1 MNPIQMGFWEE
12 FVMLYESVSEAI
24 GKTPLIR
31 LHTLEKKL
39 GLCAHL
45 YAKVESFNP
54 GGSAKDRPVLYM
66 LKDAEERG
74 LIQPGATLIEP
85 TSGNTGIA
93 IAMLAASRGYKAVLV
108 MPETMSIE
116 RRRLIA
122 AYGARIVLTPGAEGM
137 KDAIAKAKELN
148 ESTPNSIILSQ
159 FTNLA
164 NPLAHEKTTGP
175 EIAEDLKEVSAFVAG
190 IGTGGT
196 ISGVG
201 KYLKKTMK
209 NVHIVGVEPKS
220 SAVLTT
226 GQSGKHRIQ
235 GIGAGFV
242 PETLDRSVVDE
253 IIPVADEDAFDAA
266 RCIAIDEGIL
276 CGISSGAAL
285 FAAFQIA
292 ANRQYHGKNVV
303 VLLPDT
309 GERYLSTD
317 LFAE

>member
-1 MNPIQMGFWEE
+1 MI
-12 FVMLYESVSEAI
+12 YESVSEAI

-137 KDAIAKAKELN
+137 KGAIAKAKELN

-164 NPLAHEKTTGP
+164 NPLAHEETTGP
-175 EIAEDLKEVSAFVAG
+175 EIAEDLKEVSVFVAG

-226 GQSGKHRIQ
+226 GQPGKHRIQ

-285 FAAFQIA
+285 FVAFQIA

>member
-1 MNPIQMGFWEE
+1 MI
-12 FVMLYESVSEAI
+12 YESVSEAI

-66 LKDAEERG
+66 LKDAEDRG

-137 KDAIAKAKELN
+137 KGAIAKAKELN

-175 EIAEDLKEVSAFVAG
+175 EIAEDLKEVSVFVAG
-190 IGTGGT
+190 I
-196 ISGVG
+196 
-201 KYLKKTMK
+201 
-209 NVHIVGVEPKS
+209 
-220 SAVLTT
+220 
-226 GQSGKHRIQ
+226 
-235 GIGAGFV
+235 V

>member
-1 MNPIQMGFWEE
+1 MI
-12 FVMLYESVSEAI
+12 YESVSEAI

-93 IAMLAASRGYKAVLV
+93 IAMLAASRGYKVVLV

-137 KDAIAKAKELN
+137 KGAIAKAKELN

-164 NPLAHEKTTGP
+164 NPIAHEETTGP

-209 NVHIVGVEPKS
+209 NVHIVGVEPQS

-242 PETLDRSVVDE
+242 PETFDRSVVDE

-292 ANRQYHGKNVV
+292 ANRQYRGKNVV
-303 VLLPDT
+303 VFLPDT

>member
-1 MNPIQMGFWEE
+1 MI
-12 FVMLYESVSEAI
+12 YESVSEAI

-31 LHTLEKKL
+31 LHNLEKKL

-137 KDAIAKAKELN
+137 KGAIAKAKELN

-175 EIAEDLKEVSAFVAG
+175 EIAEDLKEVSVFVAG

>member
-1 MNPIQMGFWEE
+1 MI
-12 FVMLYESVSEAI
+12 YESVSEAI

-31 LHTLEKKL
+31 LHNLEKKL

-74 LIQPGATLIEP
+74 LIQSGATLIEP

-93 IAMLAASRGYKAVLV
+93 IAMLAAARGYKAVLV

-122 AYGARIVLTPGAEGM
+122 AYGAKIVLTPGAEGM
-137 KDAIAKAKELN
+137 KGAIAKAKELN

-164 NPLAHEKTTGP
+164 NPLAHEETTGP

-292 ANRQYHGKNVV
+292 ANRQYRGKNVV

>member
-1 MNPIQMGFWEE
+1 M
-12 FVMLYESVSEAI
+12 FVMNSHQEGFVMIYESVSEAI

-31 LHTLEKKL
+31 LHNLEKKL

-74 LIQPGATLIEP
+74 LIQSGATLIEP

-93 IAMLAASRGYKAVLV
+93 IAMLAAARGYKAVLV

-122 AYGARIVLTPGAEGM
+122 AYGAKIVLTPGAEGM
-137 KDAIAKAKELN
+137 KGAIAKAKELN

-164 NPLAHEKTTGP
+164 NPLAHEETTGP

-292 ANRQYHGKNVV
+292 ANRQYRGKNVV